1 MKKIL
6 ITLSIFSIGI
16 THAQKA
22 KLKYA
27 DKLMQNWEYY
37 DAAQIY
43 HTIADKQVKRNSV
56 QPDVYTKTAKAY
68 LFAGNIHQAD
78 IWFTK
83 AHEAKILNDGD
94 AVDYFKVLMLKGKY
108 EEALEVA
115 KQYSGTLQSLPSAK
129 AFIDGDYY
137 ITRLKRDSISY
148 HVREYPVNSGTAD
161 FAPIWLGD
169 DLYFISARSSH
180 GTPVARFAANNQHF
194 LKIMK
199 AEKGPKDNL
208 KISMQKKTWAHTFH
222 DGHLAFSP
230 DGKTAYLTINY
241 WKSKKKGDKRV
252 FGLYESN
259 LVDGKWT
266 KPVALEFNSSKY
278 NVGHATISPDGNTMV
293 FASDMS
299 GGKGGS
305 DIYIAQRVNGRWT
318 NPQNLSHLNTDG
330 NEMFPSFDLN
340 GNLYFSS
347 DSYLGLGGLD
357 IYYSQNNNGIFE
369 APVNMGYGLNSS
381 GDDFA
386 ISFKKGAEEAYF
398 SSNRSGF
405 VDRIYYTKI
414 APYIVPFEAI
424 LKDVTTGL
432 PLENASVIIE
442 NIDLGKRIELISD
455 KDGKIFVD
463 LDQSDAYVL
472 IAEKDRFIP
481 QEIKLSGLTNV
492 QRGESRSEVVELV
505 PAKNMAKIKLVDDKT
520 GQALPFAQVRIIV
533 AGNNDILKT
542 ETDANGNVYVE
553 FKPGSDAMIW
563 ASKKGYFDNT
573 VSMKLPKND
582 SVNVTRTVGL
592 TAFEKDLK
600 LEIENIF
607 YDYAKYTLR
616 KESEKELDKVAE
628 FLLANDN
635 ILVELGSHSDSRGN
649 DKSNL
654 ELSQKRAESC
664 VNYLISK
671 GVPAKNIIAKG
682 YGETQLV
689 NRCANG
695 VKCSEAEHQQ
705 NRRTELRI
713 LEIK

>member
-6 ITLSIFSIGI
+6 ITLSIVSIGI

-56 QPDVYTKTAKAY
+56 QPDVYTKTARAY

-199 AEKGPKDNL
+199 AEKGPNDNL

-299 GGKGGS
+299 GGK
-305 DIYIAQRVNGRWT
+305 
-318 NPQNLSHLNTDG
+318 
-330 NEMFPSFDLN
+330 
-340 GNLYFSS
+340 
-347 DSYLGLGGLD
+347 
-357 IYYSQNNNGIFE
+357 
-369 APVNMGYGLNSS
+369 
-381 GDDFA
+381 
-386 ISFKKGAEEAYF
+386 
-398 SSNRSGF
+398 
-405 VDRIYYTKI
+405 
-414 APYIVPFEAI
+414 
-424 LKDVTTGL
+424 
-432 PLENASVIIE
+432 
-442 NIDLGKRIELISD
+442 
-455 KDGKIFVD
+455 
-463 LDQSDAYVL
+463 
-472 IAEKDRFIP
+472 
-481 QEIKLSGLTNV
+481 
-492 QRGESRSEVVELV
+492 
-505 PAKNMAKIKLVDDKT
+505 
-520 GQALPFAQVRIIV
+520 
-533 AGNNDILKT
+533 
-542 ETDANGNVYVE
+542 
-553 FKPGSDAMIW
+553 
-563 ASKKGYFDNT
+563 
-573 VSMKLPKND
+573 
-582 SVNVTRTVGL
+582 
-592 TAFEKDLK
+592 
-600 LEIENIF
+600 
-607 YDYAKYTLR
+607 
-616 KESEKELDKVAE
+616 
-628 FLLANDN
+628 
-635 ILVELGSHSDSRGN
+635 
-649 DKSNL
+649 
-654 ELSQKRAESC
+654 
-664 VNYLISK
+664 
-671 GVPAKNIIAKG
+671 
-682 YGETQLV
+682 
-689 NRCANG
+689 
-695 VKCSEAEHQQ
+695 
-705 NRRTELRI
+705 
-713 LEIK
+713 

>member
-16 THAQKA
+16 VHAQKA

-43 HTIADKQVKRNSV
+43 HVVADKQMKKKSV
-56 QPDVYTKTAKAY
+56 QSDVYTKTAKAY
-68 LFAGNIHQAD
+68 LFAGNIHQSE
-78 IWFTK
+78 IWFKK

-94 AVDYFKVLMLKGKY
+94 AVDYFRVLMLKGKY
-108 EEALEVA
+108 EEAQELA
-115 KQYSGTLQSLPSAK
+115 KQYSGTLQALPAAK
-129 AFIDGDYY
+129 AFINGDYY
-137 ITRLKRDSISY
+137 ISRLKRDSISY

-161 FAPIWLGD
+161 FAPVWLGE

-199 AEKGPKDNL
+199 AEKGKKDNL

-230 DGKTAYLTINY
+230 DGKTAYLTINH

-252 FGLYESN
+252 FGIYESN

-266 KPVALEFNSSKY
+266 KPVAIEFNNSKY
-278 NVGHATISPDGNTMV
+278 NVGHASISPDGSTMV

-305 DIYIAQRVNGRWT
+305 DIYIAKRENGRWG
-318 NPQNLSHLNTDG
+318 NLQNLSQLNTDG
-330 NEMFPSFDLN
+330 NEMFPSFDLD

-357 IYYSQNNNGIFE
+357 IYYSANNNGTFA
-369 APVNMGYGLNSS
+369 APVNMGYGLNSA

-414 APYIVPFEAI
+414 APYIVPFEVI
-424 LKDVTTGL
+424 VKDATSGL

-442 NIDLGKRIELISD
+442 NKELGRRIELISD
-455 KDGKIFVD
+455 KDGKIRAD
-463 LDQSDAYVL
+463 LEQGDGYVL
-472 IAEKDRFIP
+472 VAEKDRFIP
-481 QEIKLSGLTNV
+481 QELKLSGLSNV
-492 QRGESRSEVVELV
+492 TRGDTRAETVELV

-520 GQALPFAQVRIIV
+520 GEALPFAQVRIIV
-533 AGNNDILKT
+533 AGNADMLKAQ
-542 ETDANGNVYVE
+542 TDANGNVYVE

-573 VSMKLPKND
+573 ISMKLPKND
-582 SVNVTRTVGL
+582 SSNVSRTVGL
-592 TAFEKDLK
+592 AAFEKDLK

-671 GVPAKNIIAKG
+671 GVSAKNIIAKG

-689 NRCANG
+689 NRCGNG
-695 VKCSEAEHQQ
+695 VKCSEAEHQE